1 MPVIGRPTSQAGPRE
16 RPTAKLC
23 CDMQQT
29 IESLVLDSYA
39 ELVSTA
45 TVVQWLGLGAEGFAR
60 QRLQTLA
67 QHGVTL

>member
-1 MPVIGRPTSQAGPRE
+1 
-16 RPTAKLC
+16 
-23 CDMQQT
+23 MQQT